1 MILFKFLYIKLIKAL
16 FISFGVSYSIFFLF
30 SLFGNFAEKHS
41 FLTVLIVS
49 FINSFQIFT
58 YIPSFLIISSIFLM
72 VYSLKSKNELVIIKE
87 YMKISI
93 ITLCFMPI
101 ILTFS
106 IVESNKTNMSSY
118 LDDLKSKFLSN
129 KNFEIKKLFIN
140 EDGNK
145 KSFIILKGVDYISNN
160 IDEYLS
166 YQIEGNVIK
175 KAEFSNNII
184 NNNNAIYTKSS
195 VIYEKN
201 NISSYSDKKVVIDNF
216 NQIYNNQFFSKN
228 NISKNMKFN
237 FIQLNSLIFY
247 VVFYLCIFLFFF
259 NRNVIQ
265 RNYSYFN
272 LFYFSLIIFLYS
284 LVVSNISLSNNNF
297 AFHLISTSLLITIFF
312 KLKIND

>member
-30 SLFGNFAEKHS
+30 SLFGNFAEKYS

-166 YQIEGNVIK
+166 YQIEDNVIK

-195 VIYEKN
+195 VIYE
-201 NISSYSDKKVVIDNF
+201 
-216 NQIYNNQFFSKN
+216 KN